1 MLGETATHTQRKIRG
16 KNDNFSLLLI
26 EIQLLFVRILTSIEG
41 YSYCM
46 TVKKKILTKF
56 LRVRADLE

>member
-26 EIQLLFVRILTSIEG
+26 EIQLLYVRILTSIEG
-41 YSYCM
+41 YSHKC
-46 TVKKKILTKF
+46 KKKFKPNF
-56 LRVRADLE
+56 